1 MHTLWLIGSCRLL
14 APRSPT
20 YWLQLQHNCCRRR
33 ATQTERSVVR
43 AIKEN
48 AVTLSSYFRENAH
61 GTRVRRTEREAVL
74 RAGENRGRVGELKST
89 RKIRGICRIRGAGDE
104 VLFLPERRP
113 GDVNVHQAESLAG
126 AAKKAVIYH
135 SDVFQ
140 MKPDGILLERKCAIW
155 HLRGPEEARGKDGG
169 VKLVKLRSRTGIEQ
183 VNSYH
188 DEGAAV
194 VLSVRGQ
201 ILALHDPEIGCY
213 RESVS
218 HGVCGRAS

>member
-1 MHTLWLIGSCRLL
+1 M
-14 APRSPT
+14 PRDRPT
-20 YWLQLQHNCCRRR
+20 YWLQLQHDCCRRC
-33 ATQTERSVVR
+33 ATQAQRSVVR
-43 AIKEN
+43 AINEN
-48 AVTLSSYFRENAH
+48 AVTLSSYFRENAR

-74 RAGENRGRVGELKST
+74 RAGENRGRVGQAERT

-104 VLFLPERRP
+104 VLFPSERRP

-126 AAKKAVIYH
+126 ATKNAAIYQ

-140 MKPDGILLERKCAIW
+140 MKPDGIFLERKCAIW
-155 HLRGPEEARGKDGG
+155 HLRGPEEARGKDGS
-169 VKLVKLRSRTGIEQ
+169 VKVVKLRSRPGIEQ

-201 ILALHDPEIGCY
+201 ILALHDPEIGCNG
-213 RESVS
+213 ETVS
-218 HGVCGRAS
+218 HAVCGRAC

>member
-1 MHTLWLIGSCRLL
+1 MNR
-14 APRSPT
+14 
-20 YWLQLQHNCCRRR
+20 YCCRRR
-33 ATQTERSVVR
+33 ATQAERSVIR

-48 AVTLSSYFRENAH
+48 AVALSPYLGENAG
-61 GTRVRRTEREAVL
+61 GTRVRRSEREALL
-74 RAGENRGRVGELKST
+74 RAGENRGRIGEAESA
-89 RKIRGICRIRGAGDE
+89 REIRGIRRIRGAGNE
-104 VLFLPERRP
+104 VLYLSKRRP

-126 AAKKAVIYH
+126 ATKRAVIYH

-169 VKLVKLRSRTGIEQ
+169 VKVVKLRSRTGIEE

-194 VLSVRGQ
+194 VLSVRGH
-201 ILALHDPEIGCY
+201 IFALHDPEIGPN
-213 RESVS
+213 
-218 HGVCGRAS
+218 GRGGGLHRARAR